1 MPYGI
6 FIEFSQN
13 VYGLAPNSVSIYFKS
28 LLHIVMY
35 KYLPACNI
43 NFYFQMLSDK
53 FIADSSQHFKIGQS
67 VHAKVSTLCF
77 LKKQSVF
84 SKCLFTV
91 LFSIFLRAPFFII
104 FFF

>member
-77 LKKQSVF
+77 FKKKKNCVF
-84 SKCLFTV
+84 SLYCFPLF
-91 LFSIFLRAPFFII
+91 
-104 FFF
+104 